1 MKEYNFKIN
10 GNSYKVAVN
19 NIDNGV
25 ATVSVNGTDYKVEM
39 EDHTTK
45 PAAAKPITPAV
56 APATYQAKPQS
67 KPAAPAS
74 SGTDV
79 KSPLPGTILELKVNE
94 GDQVKEGQVVMV
106 LEAMKMEN
114 NIDATRSGVVK
125 KIAKRPGDSVMEG
138 DVLLTIE

>member
-19 NIDNGV
+19 SIDNGV

-39 EDHTTK
+39 DDHTTK
-45 PAAAKPITPAV
+45 PATPKPVVPAV

-67 KPAAPAS
+67 KPAAPVS
-74 SGTDV
+74 KGTDV

-114 NIDATRSGVVK
+114 NIDATCSGVVK
-125 KIAKRPGDSVMEG
+125 KIAKHPGDSVMEG
-138 DVLLTIE
+138 ETLLKIE